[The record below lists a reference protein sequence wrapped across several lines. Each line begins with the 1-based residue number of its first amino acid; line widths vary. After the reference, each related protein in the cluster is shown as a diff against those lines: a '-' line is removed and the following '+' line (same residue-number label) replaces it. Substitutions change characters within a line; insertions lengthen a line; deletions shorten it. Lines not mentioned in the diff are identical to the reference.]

1 MEDDKTRHPADC
13 VGPGLAPTMSAMAA
27 VIEVPQL
34 DSWFLIDWPDAG
46 RPSVLMEFETKA
58 EADTALRAAIADVS
72 REDRFGVGLAVRSGL
87 AMLADP
93 DLRDALTAWDLEFS
107 EI

>member
-1 MEDDKTRHPADC
+1 MEDDKTPHPADC
-13 VGPGLAPTMSAMAA
+13 VRSRADATMSSMSA

-34 DSWFLIDWPDAG
+34 DSWFLVDWPDPG

-58 EADTALRAAIADVS
+58 EADTALRVALRDAARA
-72 REDRFGVGLAVRSGL
+72 ERFGVGLAVRSGL

-93 DLRDALTAWDLEFS
+93 ELREALTAWDLEFS
-107 EI
+107 EA